1 MVLTSIRNTA
11 GRVCLVFWRIGDLP
25 GPPDADTIGDRQMDT
40 PMLPDPMLPD
50 LPLPD
55 LLLPISEA
63 MPSGVD
69 LREDTTP
76 HSVYFRLRD
85 ARAEARAAE
94 RLADNDPGSANS
106 RGGDAGASH
115 WAAIRGLAVQAL
127 SADTKD
133 LEIAAW
139 LTESL
144 VRSDGLR
151 GLAAGAELLA
161 GLVGRFWDAGLHP
174 AFDRDASGK
183 DGSGEDGPG
192 EDGVE
197 ARLAP
202 VAGLNGQGVD
212 GTLLQPLRKLA
223 LFGRGDGTTVRL
235 WQFEQAE
242 DVAGIGDAARRAQRL
257 AAGVPEF
264 RQLEAE
270 ARADA
275 GRLGRLSRETAAAL
289 LAWDALDRALSDK
302 AAQAAPN
309 TRRVHG
315 VLAKLARLAERYG
328 PAAEAP
334 AADVAAPDASGLDA
348 SAPDA
353 SGPAAPAAAHD
364 SRDALLEQV
373 VRIARHFR
381 LSEPN
386 SPFGYTLDDAVRRAR
401 LPWPEL
407 LAEVLPD
414 AAVRAAVMTGLGL
427 RRADQQP

>member
-1 MVLTSIRNTA
+1 M
-11 GRVCLVFWRIGDLP
+11 FWRIGDLP

-414 AAVRAAVMTGLGL
+414 AAVRTAVMTGLGL

>member
-1 MVLTSIRNTA
+1 
-11 GRVCLVFWRIGDLP
+11 VFWRIGDLP

-144 VRSDGLR
+144 VRTDGLR

-161 GLVGRFWDAGLHP
+161 GLVERFWDAGLHP
-174 AFDRDASGK
+174 AFDK
-183 DGSGEDGPG
+183 DGPDEDGM
-192 EDGVE
+192 E

-202 VAGLNGQGVD
+202 VAGLSGQGVD

-242 DVAGIGDAARRAQRL
+242 DVAGIGDATQRAQRI

-264 RQLEAE
+264 AQLESA
-270 ARADA
+270 ARGGGAS
-275 GRLGRLSRETAAAL
+275 LGRLSRETAAAL

-414 AAVRAAVMTGLGL
+414 AAVRTAVMTGLGL

>member
-1 MVLTSIRNTA
+1 
-11 GRVCLVFWRIGDLP
+11 
-25 GPPDADTIGDRQMDT
+25 MDT
-40 PMLPDPMLPD
+40 PMLPD
-50 LPLPD
+50 
-55 LLLPISEA
+55 LLLPVSEA
-63 MPSGVD
+63 VPCGVD

-76 HSVYFRLRD
+76 HSIYFRLRD

-94 RLADNDPGSANS
+94 RLADNDPRS
-106 RGGDAGASH
+106 GDAGTQH
-115 WAAIRGLAVQAL
+115 WTAIRSLAVQAL
-127 SADTKD
+127 AADTKD

-144 VRSDGLR
+144 VRTDGLR

-174 AFDRDASGK
+174 GLDKGGPD
-183 DGSGEDGPG
+183 EDGM
-192 EDGVE
+192 ET
-197 ARLAP
+197 RLAP
-202 VAGLNGQGVD
+202 VAGLSGQGVD

-242 DVAGIGDAARRAQRL
+242 DVAGIGDATKRAQRL

-264 RQLEAE
+264 KQLETE
-270 ARADA
+270 ARAGGDL
-275 GRLGRLSRETAAAL
+275 LGRLSQETAAAL

-309 TRRVHG
+309 TRRVHA
-315 VLAKLARLAERYG
+315 VLAKLARLAEHYG
-328 PAAEAP
+328 PAAETP
-334 AADVAAPDASGLDA
+334 AADVAV
-348 SAPDA
+348 PDA
-353 SGPAAPAAAHD
+353 SGPDASGQDASGAAAPQGG
-364 SRDALLEQV
+364 RDALLDQV
-373 VRIARHFR
+373 VRIARYFR

>member
-1 MVLTSIRNTA
+1 M
-11 GRVCLVFWRIGDLP
+11 
-25 GPPDADTIGDRQMDT
+25 
-40 PMLPDPMLPD
+40 
-50 LPLPD
+50 LPD
-55 LLLPISEA
+55 LLLPVSEA
-63 MPSGVD
+63 VPCGVD

-76 HSVYFRLRD
+76 HSIYFRLRD

-94 RLADNDPGSANS
+94 RLADNDPRS
-106 RGGDAGASH
+106 GDAGTQH
-115 WAAIRGLAVQAL
+115 WTAIRSLAVQAL
-127 SADTKD
+127 AADTKD

-144 VRSDGLR
+144 VRTDGLR

-174 AFDRDASGK
+174 GLDKGGPD
-183 DGSGEDGPG
+183 EDGM
-192 EDGVE
+192 ET
-197 ARLAP
+197 RLAP
-202 VAGLNGQGVD
+202 VAGLSGQGVD

-242 DVAGIGDAARRAQRL
+242 DVAGIGDATKRAQRL

-264 RQLEAE
+264 KQLETE
-270 ARADA
+270 ARAGGDL
-275 GRLGRLSRETAAAL
+275 LGRLSQETAAAL

-309 TRRVHG
+309 TRRVHA
-315 VLAKLARLAERYG
+315 VLAKLARLAEHYG
-328 PAAEAP
+328 PAAETP
-334 AADVAAPDASGLDA
+334 AADVAV
-348 SAPDA
+348 PDA
-353 SGPAAPAAAHD
+353 SGPDASGQDASGAAAPQGG
-364 SRDALLEQV
+364 RDALLDQV
-373 VRIARHFR
+373 VRIARYFR

>member
-1 MVLTSIRNTA
+1 
-11 GRVCLVFWRIGDLP
+11 VFWRIGDLP

-414 AAVRAAVMTGLGL
+414 AAVRTAVMTGLGL

>member
-1 MVLTSIRNTA
+1 MA
-11 GRVCLVFWRIGDLP
+11 GRVCFVFWRIGDLP
-25 GPPDADTIGDRQMDT
+25 RPPDADTISDRQMDT
-40 PMLPDPMLPD
+40 PMLPEL
-50 LPLPD
+50 LLPD

-63 MPSGVD
+63 VPCGVD

-76 HSVYFRLRD
+76 HSIYFRLRD

-94 RLADNDPGSANS
+94 RLVDNDPRA
-106 RGGDAGASH
+106 GDAGTQH
-115 WAAIRGLAVQAL
+115 WTVIRSLAAQAL
-127 SADTKD
+127 VADTKD

-144 VRSDGLR
+144 VRTDGLR

-174 AFDRDASGK
+174 GLDEGDP
-183 DGSGEDGPG
+183 DEDGM
-192 EDGVE
+192 E

-202 VAGLNGQGVD
+202 VAGLSGQGVD

-242 DVAGIGDAARRAQRL
+242 DVAGIGDATKRAQRL

-264 RQLEAE
+264 KQLETQ
-270 ARADA
+270 ARAGGDL
-275 GRLGRLSRETAAAL
+275 LGRLSQETAAAL

-302 AAQAAPN
+302 AAQAAPD
-309 TRRVHG
+309 TRRVHA

-328 PAAEAP
+328 PAAETP
-334 AADVAAPDASGLDA
+334 AADVAAPDASG
-348 SAPDA
+348 SAA
-353 SGPAAPAAAHD
+353 SGSAAPQGG
-364 SRDALLEQV
+364 RDALLDQV
-373 VRIARHFR
+373 VRIAKHFR